1 MSWDKNRLLDFNA
14 RKIQLVLLDWSNNN
28 GASDVK
34 MDESILEQKSFFKML
49 EVSFSFKLDK
59 GSYIVS
65 VCKNTSKK
73 IGTLARSLKFLSP
86 GVAVYLP
93 YGLAWN
99 PVVMSKLV
107 FLAATTWKY

>member
-59 GSYIVS
+59 GSYIVWS
-65 VCKNTSKK
+65 FTC
-73 IGTLARSLKFLSP
+73 
-86 GVAVYLP
+86 
-93 YGLAWN
+93 
-99 PVVMSKLV
+99 
-107 FLAATTWKY
+107 